1 LPQRALA
8 GLLNQ
13 ADVEAR
19 LKREDMGSEAG
30 DEDNELISLSSNN
43 EIDPNN
49 PLGWENLRRRASNP
63 VNTGNPQTYLTAQQ
77 MKEFRQRQNHY

>member
-1 LPQRALA
+1 
-8 GLLNQ
+8 
-13 ADVEAR
+13 
-19 LKREDMGSEAG
+19 MGSEAA

-63 VNTGNPQTYLTAQQ
+63 ANTEQAAQTYLTAKQI
-77 MKEFRQRQNHY
+77 K

>member
-1 LPQRALA
+1 M
-8 GLLNQ
+8 NQ

-19 LKREDMGSEAG
+19 LKREDMGSEAA

-63 VNTGNPQTYLTAQQ
+63 ANTENPQTYLTAQQ
-77 MKEFRQRQNHY
+77 MKEFRQRQKH